1 MKEYDAIALAG
12 GAALG
17 AYQIGVM
24 ESLENA
30 GLLSKIKCLSGS
42 SVGALNAVLYA
53 LRDVEEAK
61 RIWLEMVN
69 TFNMLGPKELLFR
82 EHMKDLF
89 NHIDLTRLNKKNVP
103 DVFVNV
109 YNLTDKKTESV
120 HINSL
125 KKECMADY
133 LLASS
138 AMPFLYRKIEINGKK
153 YSDGGLNPDDP
164 LCNFPVDI
172 LYKQGYRRI
181 LLVSLEPDFNPQN
194 VRNKKI
200 DLYKEYPD
208 ADIDV
213 LKPSTPVTGNWGEA
227 AIGDFSPEYT
237 RMRMAV
243 GKRDADILLG
253 VSCVNNRDYDI
264 EMPKLSDTIHLID
277 EMNRKADAEM
287 QENNKKL
294 GIGV

>member
-24 ESLENA
+24 ESLDNA

-53 LRDVEEAK
+53 LRDVHEAK

-82 EHMKDLF
+82 EHMKNLF
-89 NHIDLTRLNKKNVP
+89 NHIDLTRLNIKNVP

-109 YNLTDKKTESV
+109 YNLTEKKTESV
-120 HINSL
+120 HINHL
-125 KKECMADY
+125 DKYKMADY

-138 AMPFLYRKIEINGKK
+138 AMPVLYRKVEINGKK

-164 LCNFPVDI
+164 LCNYPVDV
-172 LYKQGYRRI
+172 LYKKGCRSI

-200 DLYKEYPD
+200 DLYREYLD

-237 RMRMAV
+237 RTRMAV
-243 GKRDADILLG
+243 GKTDADKLLG
-253 VSCVNNRDYDI
+253 VPYTNSKDYDI
-264 EMPKLSDTIHLID
+264 EMSKLSDQVHLID
-277 EMNRKADAEM
+277 EMNRIADAEM
-287 QENNKKL
+287 QENNKEL